1 MEKNPRQ
8 PPPITLPVAGGAF
21 SARPRPFHGPALSPQ
36 SIVFLFVLST
46 PATLQALTASSLL
59 LLFFNIYCVQMS
71 AKQPPLHWRRHPN
84 ALSSSSAPR
93 SRSRTVLQ
101 PQPCRRPPQPCR
113 PSSPASKS
121 RTSSCASPLVRIRSC
136 SRRRSPSTR
145 SSTGPSSVLVSR
157 QRFKPGPPRGAP
169 GARPLP
175 RLCRLQPDPWLR
187 PDSWTRRALLT
198 WMRA

>member
-1 MEKNPRQ
+1 MPYNGREPPSASTNYAPRCGRCVQ
-8 PPPITLPVAGGAF
+8 RAPPPF
-21 SARPRPFHGPALSPQ
+21 SRPCPEPANHCIPFCAWYACDPSSAHRVVSPPP
-36 SIVFLFVLST
+36 F
-46 PATLQALTASSLL
+46 
-59 LLFFNIYCVQMS
+59 FFNIYCVQMS

-136 SRRRSPSTR
+136 SRRRSSSTR

-157 QRFKPGPPRGAP
+157 QRCKPGPPRGAP

-175 RLCRLQPDPWLR
+175 RLCRLQPDSWLR
-187 PDSWTRRALLT
+187 PD
-198 WMRA
+198 